1 MTLNRY
7 FQYYINIF
15 YINLFYINLL
25 NKYEFTLIGKKV
37 VYLLLVLILYNKKIL
52 ELLSLEL
59 LNETRRRK

>member
-7 FQYYINIF
+7 FQYYINI
-15 YINLFYINLL
+15 FYINLL

-37 VYLLLVLILYNKKIL
+37 VYLLLVLILYNKRIL

-59 LNETRRRK
+59 LNETRIRK

>member
-7 FQYYINIF
+7 FQYYINI
-15 YINLFYINLL
+15 FYINLL

-59 LNETRRRK
+59 LNETKIRK

>member
-1 MTLNRY
+1 MTLSRS
-7 FQYYINIF
+7 FQYYINI
-15 YINLFYINLL
+15 FYINLL

-59 LNETRRRK
+59 LNEKRIRK

>member
-7 FQYYINIF
+7 FQYYINI
-15 YINLFYINLL
+15 FYINLL

-37 VYLLLVLILYNKKIL
+37 VYLLLVLFLYNKKIL

-59 LNETRRRK
+59 LNETRIRK

>member
-7 FQYYINIF
+7 FQYYINI
-15 YINLFYINLL
+15 FYINLL

-37 VYLLLVLILYNKKIL
+37 VYPLLVLILYNKKIL

-59 LNETRRRK
+59 LNETRIRK

>member
-7 FQYYINIF
+7 FQYYINI
-15 YINLFYINLL
+15 FYINLL

-59 LNETRRRK
+59 LNETRIRK

>member
-7 FQYYINIF
+7 FQYYINI
-15 YINLFYINLL
+15 FYINLL

-52 ELLSLEL
+52 ELLCLEL
-59 LNETRRRK
+59 LNEKKIRK

>member
-7 FQYYINIF
+7 FQYYINI
-15 YINLFYINLL
+15 FYINLL

>member
-15 YINLFYINLL
+15 YINLL
-25 NKYEFTLIGKKV
+25 NKYEFTFIGKKV

-59 LNETRRRK
+59 LNETRIRK